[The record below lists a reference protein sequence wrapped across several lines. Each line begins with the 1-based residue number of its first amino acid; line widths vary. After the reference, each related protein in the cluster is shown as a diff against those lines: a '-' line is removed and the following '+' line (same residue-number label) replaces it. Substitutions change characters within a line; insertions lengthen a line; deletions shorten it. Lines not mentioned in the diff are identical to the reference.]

1 MFEKLLSRRGLS
13 FDRLR
18 NFASVVDSGSISR
31 VADGDPVRQSQI
43 SRQIGELEEFF
54 GIELMRRRGK
64 GLEATEAGIE
74 LARQIRISLQGLE
87 DFQAAAVEQP
97 LEYRF
102 AAGNSVIEWLVVPKL
117 AELRK
122 RIPGLVVHLFDE
134 RSRDVVAGLMD
145 HCYDFGVLRKTA
157 VKRPLRFRPLRKIG
171 YALFVPRGWA
181 VNSDSDV
188 FGKLPLAATFGG
200 EFLEELEN
208 AASAGKK
215 DLRVTHYCASFT
227 QAARLVQSGAAAAVL
242 PDLAESDL
250 AGHAK
255 RVELPWLAKY
265 KREIGVAWHA
275 RLIEIRPK
283 AREVLE
289 WISANAGSA
298 A

>member
-18 NFASVVDSGSISR
+18 NFASVVESGSISR

-64 GLEATEAGIE
+64 GLEPTEAGIE

-117 AELRK
+117 GELRK

-134 RSRDVVAGLMD
+134 RSRDVMAGLMD
-145 HCYDFGVLRKTA
+145 HRYDFGILRKSA

-171 YALFVPRGWA
+171 YALYVPRDWA
-181 VNSDSDV
+181 VKSEADV

-200 EFLEELEN
+200 EFLDELEN
-208 AASAGKK
+208 AASARKK

-227 QAARLVQSGAAAAVL
+227 QAARLVRSGAAAAVL
-242 PDLAESDL
+242 PELAESDL

-255 RVELPWLAKY
+255 RIELPWLAKY

-289 WISANAGSA
+289 WISANAG
-298 A
+298 